1 VRNRDVWLDL
11 NEQLAELGHQLHH
24 RHEQISEDDLRR
36 AWNRHLDAVL
46 AVRAD
51 EQAADR
57 IEPPSEAEMTAL
69 QLIWGLLIEDHQ
81 VSVDAMHDVL
91 IELDGDDVPAVVLV
105 LLQILMHQVG
115 VDHHDREFDHVGIG
129 EPDYAG
135 LAELDGDGVV
145 DVLLVVLKILRH
157 VIGDHHEVW
166 RSRIRT
172 RLGGD
177 R

>member
-1 VRNRDVWLDL
+1 MRNRDVWLDL
-11 NEQLAELGHQLHH
+11 NEQLAELGHQINRRADWLT
-24 RHEQISEDDLRR
+24 EGDLRA
-36 AWNRHLDAVL
+36 AWNRHLDSVL
-46 AVRAD
+46 AVRAE

-57 IEPPSEAEMTAL
+57 IEPPSEAETAAL

-91 IELDGDDVPAVVLV
+91 IELDGDDVLAVVLV
-105 LLQILMHQVG
+105 LLQILMCQIG
-115 VDHHDREFDHVGIG
+115 VDRHDREFDHVGVG
-129 EPDYAG
+129 EPDYAD

-157 VIGDHHEVW
+157 VIGDHDEVW

>member
-1 VRNRDVWLDL
+1 MRNRDVWVDL
-11 NEQLAELGHQLHH
+11 NEQLVELAHQIHH
-24 RHEQISEDDLRR
+24 RDSGISKTDLIN
-36 AWNRHLDAVL
+36 AWDRHLDSVL
-46 AVRAD
+46 AVRAE
-51 EQAADR
+51 EQAADT
-57 IEPPSEAEMTAL
+57 IEPPSEAETAAL

-81 VSVDAMHDVL
+81 VSVDAMRDVL
-91 IELDGDDVPAVVLV
+91 IELDGDDVLAVVLV
-105 LLQILMHQVG
+105 LLQILMCQIG
-115 VDHHDREFDHVGIG
+115 VDRHDREFDHVGVG
-129 EPDYAG
+129 ERDCAG

-172 RLGGD
+172 RLGGG